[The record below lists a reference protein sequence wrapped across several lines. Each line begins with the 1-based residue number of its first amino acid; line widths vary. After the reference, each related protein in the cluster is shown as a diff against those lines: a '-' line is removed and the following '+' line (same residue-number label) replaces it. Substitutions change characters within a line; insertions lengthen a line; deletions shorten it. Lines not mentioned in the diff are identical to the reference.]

1 MRRDGPTG
9 TNIGRRDRCVTIF
22 SSHHHH
28 PTCHYLH
35 QGEDDDEEKDNEGDD
50 EDGDE
55 DKDDEGG
62 DEDGDEAA
70 DINESHSKL
79 SSPRQNNCSKLP

>member
-35 QGEDDDEEKDNEGDD
+35 HDEDD
-50 EDGDE
+50 DE
-55 DKDDEGG
+55 DKDDEDDNEDD
-62 DEDGDEAA
+62 DEDDDEAA

>member
-1 MRRDGPTG
+1 MRSDGPTG

-35 QGEDDDEEKDNEGDD
+35 HDEDDDEDKDDEGDD

-55 DKDDEGG
+55 DGVTVMKRP
-62 DEDGDEAA
+62 
-70 DINESHSKL
+70 ISMRVIPS
-79 SSPRQNNCSKLP
+79 